1 MKPNRILC
9 LLFALI
15 FFSPNLF
22 AQQKIC
28 INGICYDVVAPVVS
42 AATPAPLALDGMS
55 LKSDTQKFK
64 KALLE
69 SARIARRSGEIGI
82 GQHLAIIAAAQ
93 RPQKLEEMKT
103 AVHELAIEDGL
114 ATAQAI
120 DWNQLI
126 GFLEKLIPVIIQLIG
141 LFK

>member
-9 LLFALI
+9 LLFALV

-28 INGICYDVVAPVVS
+28 INGVCYDVVSEQVVS
-42 AATPAPLALDGMS
+42 APLAVESAS

-93 RPQKLEEMKT
+93 RPQKLEEMKA